1 MIIDKLIIDMSNL
14 LKDLGIILVL
24 AGVICLV
31 IYYFGVQQNWLLAT
45 SLVLEVLG
53 IAAYIFFNKRAE

>member
-1 MIIDKLIIDMSNL
+1 MSNL

-31 IYYFGVQQNWLLAT
+31 IYYFGVQHNWLLAT